1 MLSFVYSITLH
12 LLVNIKKNTFPF
24 WINSS
29 PLPLQLFDN
38 RPSEPKLVPNSYDL
52 PVSCIC
58 CYGTRDVEQH
68 IYKHMF
74 PT

>member
-1 MLSFVYSITLH
+1 MMLSFVYSITLH

-24 WINSS
+24 WISSS
-29 PLPLQLFDN
+29 PLFDN

-58 CYGTRDVEQH
+58 CYGTRDLEQY

-74 PT
+74 PI